1 MAVFSRRKA
10 YWGDLSTFSQA
21 YDHEQEQVFRRK
33 LVPYCVADITGRILW
48 MNQEMGAILGDDKAA
63 IRNITQMFPDIT
75 KEMLVTGG
83 ETVSIHSAF
92 KE

>member
-1 MAVFSRRKA
+1 M
-10 YWGDLSTFSQA
+10 
-21 YDHEQEQVFRRK
+21 
-33 LVPYCVADITGRILW
+33 PYCVADITGRILW

-75 KEMLVTGG
+75 KEMLATGG

-92 KE
+92 KDKVPCGHERDPYRRGSGSSVSVRAG